1 LLLSK
6 AAVAYIAN
14 SKTVVVN
21 IHTAASNIL
30 CVDITYFNITY
41 YLVPVDPSIPAVV
54 NIAIA
59 ST

>member
-1 LLLSK
+1 M
-6 AAVAYIAN
+6 
-14 SKTVVVN
+14 VN

-41 YLVPVDPSIPAVV
+41 YLVPVDPTIPAVV